1 MNAPLSFLSRKIMEL
16 LQARARG
23 EENAVPREEVLAELR
38 LFDPKLPD
46 RTMREL
52 YAALPICSCEKGLY
66 IPIRPGEVEAFK
78 LYLAKKVGPII
89 AARRVAIIY
98 NAYPKLRPNYE
109 NQARLF

>member
-1 MNAPLSFLSRKIMEL
+1 MNTFLSRKIMEL

-52 YAALPICSCEKGLY
+52 YAALPICSCEKGLF
-66 IPIRPGEVEAFK
+66 IPIRPGEVVGVLTLARAYV
-78 LYLAKKVGPII
+78 LYQNIRTIQKVC
-89 AARRVAIIY
+89 R
-98 NAYPKLRPNYE
+98 
-109 NQARLF
+109 